1 MSTMVGRIP
10 QKKWSSPHSQ
20 QKSLKCSTWL
30 QSQKWEDD
38 LHLFPRQIIQQHSN
52 PSLCPN
58 HWLWSWTFYED
69 LQDIIKLTPKNYVLF
84 IIGDWKAKAG
94 SQEIPDISSKFGPG
108 VQNEAGQK
116 LTRVLPREHTNHSK
130 YPLPK
135 HKRWLYTWTSPH
147 S

>member
-1 MSTMVGRIP
+1 M
-10 QKKWSSPHSQ
+10 
-20 QKSLKCSTWL
+20 
-30 QSQKWEDD
+30 
-38 LHLFPRQIIQQHSN
+38 
-52 PSLCPN
+52 
-58 HWLWSWTFYED
+58 FYED
-69 LQDIIKLTPKNYVLF
+69 MQDIIKLTPKNYVLF